1 MEGRAAKHGRPRAG
15 LGTPGSRSSRPVP
28 PEAPP
33 GSSRRGECAGP
44 WAARRLGNTLPDLRQ
59 AWLAHRYLLQK
70 MAEEGFTVDGYLHE
84 KQMSKLEALSIDD
97 MKPKR
102 KRKAKPKA
110 KA

>member
-1 MEGRAAKHGRPRAG
+1 MRHSAEYFDEQLNSILTKPIELSAKIE
-15 LGTPGSRSSRPVP
+15 TQNKQ
-28 PEAPP
+28 
-33 GSSRRGECAGP
+33 
-44 WAARRLGNTLPDLRQ
+44 AARRLGNTLPDLRQ